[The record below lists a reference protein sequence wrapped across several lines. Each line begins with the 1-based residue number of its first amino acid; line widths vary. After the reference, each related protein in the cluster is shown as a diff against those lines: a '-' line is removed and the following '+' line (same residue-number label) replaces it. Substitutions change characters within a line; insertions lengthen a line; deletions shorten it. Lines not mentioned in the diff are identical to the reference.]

1 MKKNDIMSS
10 LTRALGRTNLKLK
23 KHSPE
28 ILVVTGVVG
37 VVASAVMACR
47 ATTKVDF
54 VLEETREKLDTIH
67 QGVEDGKVWTTYI
80 DEDGQPSEKIVPYS
94 KEDGDKDITITYAKT
109 GLKFV
114 KLYGPSVALGLVSIG
129 CILGGHNILRKRNIA
144 LAAAYATEHLGF
156 KEYRERLIERFG
168 KDLDRELK
176 YNIKAKEIEEKVVD
190 ENGNEQTV
198 TKTIETINPA
208 QLKYSTYARCFDE
221 TSRGWQ
227 KDAELNLYFVR
238 QVEAWANNRLEER
251 GFLFLNEVYEALGF
265 DATKAGAV
273 VGWTY
278 VKDGEN
284 THGDNYVCFGIYDLY
299 DAQKRAFVN
308 GYERS
313 IWLDFNVDGNILD
326 EI

>member
-1 MKKNDIMSS
+1 MKKTDFVNNLS
-10 LTRALGRTNLKLK
+10 RAFGRTSLKMK

-28 ILVVTGVVG
+28 ILVVTGVIG
-37 VVASAVMACR
+37 VVASAVMACK

-54 VLEETREKLDTIH
+54 VLEETREKLETIH
-67 QGVEDGKVWTTYI
+67 QGVEDGKVWTSYI
-80 DEDGQPSEKIVPYS
+80 DEDGKPSEKVVPYS
-94 KEDGDKDITITYAKT
+94 KEDGNKDITIVYAKT
-109 GLKFV
+109 GLKFA
-114 KLYGPSVALGLVSIG
+114 KLYGPSVLLGAASIA
-129 CILGGHNILRKRNIA
+129 CILCGHNILRKRHIA

-176 YNIKAKEIEEKVVD
+176 YNIKTKEIEETVVD

-198 TKTIETINPA
+198 KKTVETVNGTA
-208 QLKYSTYARCFDE
+208 LKHSQYARFFDE
-221 TSRGWQ
+221 CSRGWQ

-238 QVEAWANNRLEER
+238 QVENWANQRLQER

-265 DATKAGAV
+265 DATKAGAI

-278 VKDGEN
+278 KKNEEN
-284 THGDNYVCFGIYDLY
+284 THGDNYVDFGIYDLY
-299 DAQKRAFVN
+299 DEEKRAFVN
-308 GYERS
+308 GYERV
-313 IWLDFNVDGNILD
+313 ILLDFNVDGNILD

>member
-1 MKKNDIMSS
+1 MKTEFKKSV
-10 LTRALGRTNLKLK
+10 TRAFGRAGLKFK

-28 ILVVTGVVG
+28 IAVVSGVVMG
-37 VVASAVMACR
+37 VVAAVAACK

-54 VLEETREKLDTIH
+54 ILEETKHKADIVHEGVEKGEVLSKVN
-67 QGVEDGKVWTTYI
+67 GEEKMVPYSAEDGKKDLT
-80 DEDGQPSEKIVPYS
+80 IV
-94 KEDGDKDITITYAKT
+94 YAKA
-109 GLKFV
+109 GLKLA
-114 KLYGPSVALGLVSIG
+114 KLYAPAVGMGIVSIG
-129 CILGGHNILRKRNIA
+129 LILGGHNLLRKRNMA

-156 KEYRERLIERFG
+156 KEYRERLIDRFG
-168 KDLDRELK
+168 EDLDRELK

-190 ENGNEQTV
+190 ENGNEQVVKKTV
-198 TKTIETINPA
+198 DTVDPV
-208 QLKYSTYARCFDE
+208 QLKYSTYAKCFDE
-221 TSRGWQ
+221 TCRGWQ
-227 KDAELNLYFVR
+227 KDAELNLYTIK
-238 QVEAWANNRLEER
+238 QVEAWANQRLSER